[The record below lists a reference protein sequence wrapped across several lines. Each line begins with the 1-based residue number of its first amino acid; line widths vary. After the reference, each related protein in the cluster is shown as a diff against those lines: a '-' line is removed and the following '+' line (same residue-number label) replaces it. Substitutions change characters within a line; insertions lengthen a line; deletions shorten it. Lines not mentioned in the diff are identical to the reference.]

1 MTTNSAPTSA
11 PPSGP
16 RVGPAPHALPVTGP
30 AIPYFPLIASHFAAG
45 LGWAL
50 LGGAGLIGLASPL
63 ASGTFLDPRVL
74 AATHIFTLGCLT
86 TVITGVLYQIFPA
99 MLGIGERSRRVGW
112 MSLGLHIAGVGL
124 LVCGLLLGQRH
135 LQSLGWL
142 ALFAAVF
149 GHAWNLLSQRRRAPR
164 NRQLGIYVS
173 YAHMNFGLAM
183 FVAGARIG
191 DAFGWWSTPRLG
203 LIAAHFHLA
212 LVGFVVMTTFGLGS
226 RMIPMFFGSPSP
238 IPPWC
243 DWAMPRLL
251 ATGVVCYA
259 TGAIT
264 ALPPVAW
271 AGIVIMA
278 AAGLLFCW
286 LGLGWFRR
294 RALRALDPATAFL
307 TLALASLSTAIP
319 LGLFAAVAGL
329 RQPGVLLAY
338 VVALMLGWAV
348 TLMLGVSYRV
358 LPTLT
363 WHHRFATRI
372 GQAGTPTLPM
382 MGHARLGWTAV
393 AGGSLGIV
401 ALVTGLLTGNVTGTR
416 TGAVLFTLAL
426 VTTAI
431 HHLRMMLIG
440 RTQPPAAQ
448 GRV

>member
-1 MTTNSAPTSA
+1 MTTHS
-11 PPSGP
+11 
-16 RVGPAPHALPVTGP
+16 APHALPVTGQ
-30 AIPYFPLIASHFAAG
+30 AIPHFPLIASHFAAG
-45 LGWAL
+45 FGWAL
-50 LGGAGLIGLASPL
+50 LGGAGLIAIAAPL
-63 ASGTFLDPRVL
+63 ARGAFLDPRVL
-74 AATHIFTLGCLT
+74 GVTHLFTLGCLT

-99 MLGIGERSRRVGW
+99 MLGIGERSRRVAW
-112 MSLGLHIAGVGL
+112 ASLGCLGGGTGL
-124 LVCGLLLGQRH
+124 LVCGLLLGQRY

-149 GHAWNLLSQRRRAPR
+149 GTAWNLLPQRRRAPR

-183 FVAGARIG
+183 CIAGARIG

-203 LIAAHFHLA
+203 LIAAHLHLA

-226 RMIPMFFGSPSP
+226 RMIPMFYGSPSP
-238 IPPWC
+238 IPAWC
-243 DWAMPRLL
+243 DRAMPRLL
-251 ATGVVCYA
+251 ATGVGCYA
-259 TGAIT
+259 LGVIT
-264 ALPPVAW
+264 LLTPVAW

-286 LGLGWFRR
+286 LGLSWFRR
-294 RALRALDPATAFL
+294 RARRALDPATAFL
-307 TLALASLSTAIP
+307 TLALASLATAIP
-319 LGLFAAVAGL
+319 LGLFAAVSGL
-329 RQPGVLLAY
+329 QQPGVLLAY

-363 WHHRFATRI
+363 WHHRFAARI

-382 MGHARLGWTAV
+382 MGHAKLGWTAV

-401 ALVTGLLTGNVTGTR
+401 ALVTGLLAANVTTTR
-416 TGAVLFTLAL
+416 AGAMLFTLAI

-440 RTQPPAAQ
+440 RVRPATE
-448 GRV
+448 